1 MVMVLS
7 SVDESVLVNSDGDCS
22 GETRWVGFGFHV
34 CVFGKV
40 SNSVMVPESCNCLLV
55 LQVRS
60 GMRVEGCRD
69 RVGSL
74 SVKELSVSKRKW
86 KEARLGNQH

>member
-1 MVMVLS
+1 MILS
-7 SVDESVLVNSDGDCS
+7 SVDESVSVNLDGDC
-22 GETRWVGFGFHV
+22 GRETGWFGFGFRG

-55 LQVRS
+55 LRVRS

-74 SVKELSVSKRKW
+74 SVKKLLVSKKKW